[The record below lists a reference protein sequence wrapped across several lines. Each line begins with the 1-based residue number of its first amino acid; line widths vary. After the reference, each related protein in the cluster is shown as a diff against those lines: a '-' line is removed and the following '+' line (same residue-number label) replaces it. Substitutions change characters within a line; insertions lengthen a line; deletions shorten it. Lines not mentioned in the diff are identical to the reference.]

1 MNKKQIV
8 KIIKKNKRYKDNED
22 LLDDFL
28 ESSTQ
33 KLNGIIEDID
43 DEEVIKNFVEKII
56 TKSIV
61 EVLKENNRFKSF
73 TNSNVIQK
81 VDYSEFAPDIS
92 KTTENG
98 VGIAQLKNLYSTLK
112 KHDESEG
119 TNYLEILKS
128 HYVDN
133 KSIEEIAQIL
143 EIDQTKVADII
154 FEMSEQTNKVIT
166 L

>member
-33 KLNGIIEDID
+33 KLNGIIEDIE
-43 DEEVIKNFVEKII
+43 DEEVIKNFAEKII

-81 VDYSEFAPDIS
+81 VDYSEFAPDIAD
-92 KTTENG
+92 TTVNE
-98 VGIAQLKNLYSTLK
+98 VGIPQLKKLYSILK

-119 TNYLEILKS
+119 TKYIEMLKS
-128 HYVDN
+128 RYVDN
-133 KSIEEIAQIL
+133 KSLEEIAQIL
-143 EIDQTKVADII
+143 EIYKKEVADLI
-154 FEMSEQTNKVIT
+154 FEISEQTNKVIA